1 MKPPLSCPALP
12 SPALA
17 LHGHFHRSQRG
28 AGGFGL
34 STFGSWPLVHDFAQS
49 LLGEYSVSSNPPG
62 PQAVSPPASCCAL
75 EKARVLQLCCVGCSL
90 ARD

>member
-1 MKPPLSCPALP
+1 MKPPLPCSALP

-62 PQAVSPPASCCAL
+62 PQAVSPPAFLLCSGESQGSAI
-75 EKARVLQLCCVGCSL
+75 VLHWLLPCT
-90 ARD
+90 